1 MESTVLRWI
10 DWILRQPLGIFVA
23 MTRIPEMMFST
34 MCCEGVLILPI
45 GTALCV
51 GVGVGGGTYVTNM
64 IVVMSVA
71 VVCMWCNLK
80 G

>member
-1 MESTVLRWI
+1 MSLRSVDFANWNSTVC
-10 DWILRQPLGIFVA
+10 G
-23 MTRIPEMMFST
+23 
-34 MCCEGVLILPI
+34 CGCG
-45 GTALCV
+45 C
-51 GVGVGGGTYVTNM
+51 VGGGTYVTNM